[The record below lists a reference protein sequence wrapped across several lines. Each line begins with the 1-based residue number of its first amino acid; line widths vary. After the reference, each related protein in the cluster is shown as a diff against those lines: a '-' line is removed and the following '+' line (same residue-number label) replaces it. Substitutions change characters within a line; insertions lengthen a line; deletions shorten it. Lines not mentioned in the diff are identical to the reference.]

1 MGRKTRS
8 PASTSWQGF
17 FFCSEVC
24 LRCACAASGPWG
36 QKDSQSSLLL
46 SAAGLGLLALGG
58 SAAAGA
64 LAGDAGRG
72 AGWGRGGGPACR
84 GRRWGIAAIDPEQ
97 RDHLGELHGLL
108 AQTVCGGSGL
118 LHQGR
123 VLLRHLVELVHG
135 RVDLGNALALLG
147 RG

>member
-72 AGWGRGGGPACR
+72 AAALASAGRG
-84 GRRWGIAAIDPEQ
+84 AAA
-97 RDHLGELHGLL
+97 RTGAG
-108 AQTVCGGSGL
+108 V
-118 LHQGR
+118 
-123 VLLRHLVELVHG
+123 
-135 RVDLGNALALLG
+135 G
-147 RG
+147 RGVAAGAGRLAGGGAGGVLAFAR